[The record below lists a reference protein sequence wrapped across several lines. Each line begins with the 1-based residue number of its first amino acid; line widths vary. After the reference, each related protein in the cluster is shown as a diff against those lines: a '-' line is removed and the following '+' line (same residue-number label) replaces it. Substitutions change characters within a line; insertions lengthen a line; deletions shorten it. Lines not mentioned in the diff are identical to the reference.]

1 MLGSPNVGKTTL
13 IDVAIYGNLSRL
25 TKDYE
30 PTIEDIY
37 TALIEYDRN
46 LREKLFIYDYSGQ
59 IDPINI
65 DSIKFYLSFC
75 DAFILVFAINDKES
89 FLMAAQIKK
98 CIDKLREKREIPI
111 VMIANKIDKINES
124 AVNLDEIRK
133 WTAQEKL
140 KYYELKS
147 LDRKSISECLINL
160 TSKLVMHSK
169 TSSSSFSRKS
179 KTHSL
184 QLEL

>member
-1 MLGSPNVGKTTL
+1 
-13 IDVAIYGNLSRL
+13 
-25 TKDYE
+25 
-30 PTIEDIY
+30 
-37 TALIEYDRN
+37 
-46 LREKLFIYDYSGQ
+46 
-59 IDPINI
+59 
-65 DSIKFYLSFC
+65 
-75 DAFILVFAINDKES
+75 
-89 FLMAAQIKK
+89 
-98 CIDKLREKREIPI
+98 
-111 VMIANKIDKINES
+111 MIANKIDKINES

>member
-75 DAFILVFAINDKES
+75 DVS
-89 FLMAAQIKK
+89 
-98 CIDKLREKREIPI
+98 
-111 VMIANKIDKINES
+111 
-124 AVNLDEIRK
+124 
-133 WTAQEKL
+133 
-140 KYYELKS
+140 
-147 LDRKSISECLINL
+147 
-160 TSKLVMHSK
+160 
-169 TSSSSFSRKS
+169 
-179 KTHSL
+179 
-184 QLEL
+184 